1 MEQTTELGLI
11 IGKSEAE
18 WFNQQLV
25 KYNLKYKKKEPLFKK
40 VTTEELMKLRI
51 NSYNY
56 LL

>member
-1 MEQTTELGLI
+1 METITELGLI

-25 KYNLKYKKKEPLFKK
+25 KYKKKEPLFKK
-40 VTTEELMKLRI
+40 VSTEELMKLKI
-51 NSYNY
+51 KSYNY

>member
-1 MEQTTELGLI
+1 METISELGLI

-25 KYNLKYKKKEPLFKK
+25 KYNLKYKNKERLIK
-40 VTTEELMKLRI
+40 R
-51 NSYNY
+51 